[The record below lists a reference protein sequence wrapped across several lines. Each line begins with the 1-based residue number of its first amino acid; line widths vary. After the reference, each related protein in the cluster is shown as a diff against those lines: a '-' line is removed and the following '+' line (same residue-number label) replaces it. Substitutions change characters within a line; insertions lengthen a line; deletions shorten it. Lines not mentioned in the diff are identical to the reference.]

1 MNILIIIIINSN
13 WSEQAKKIR
22 CWSKSKLKNRSR
34 WTIKK
39 YEWYKCWWNTK
50 YVYLNNFR
58 KNQRNEIKRKCN
70 RWQIIKK
77 VRVKL
82 TNAQLNK
89 LRSGAKN
96 KTGKILRINKKDL
109 QDEEFP
115 HELFLTITQ
124 IIKIWKV
131 IAKNMWTDIKLSKA
145 QLSKMIRSGGFLCN
159 MLGNLDKK

>member
-1 MNILIIIIINSN
+1 M
-13 WSEQAKKIR
+13 
-22 CWSKSKLKNRSR
+22 
-34 WTIKK
+34 
-39 YEWYKCWWNTK
+39 
-50 YVYLNNFR
+50 
-58 KNQRNEIKRKCN
+58 
-70 RWQIIKK
+70 
-77 VRVKL
+77 RVKL